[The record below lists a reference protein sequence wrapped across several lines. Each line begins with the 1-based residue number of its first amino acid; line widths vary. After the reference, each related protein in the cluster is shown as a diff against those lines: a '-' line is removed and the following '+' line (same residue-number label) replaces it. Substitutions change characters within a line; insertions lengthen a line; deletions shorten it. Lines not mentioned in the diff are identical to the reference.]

1 MSRLRIIRIHM
12 ILACLAVAPLPAQL
26 WAQTVFIDDATV
38 HTMLDTAPMES
49 ADILIEDGVVSA
61 VDYGLEIPTDA
72 LVIEAEGRPVTPGF
86 FAGISS
92 LGLEEV
98 GLEAATVDDRL
109 MYQET
114 PAPEKLRPEFNVAL
128 AFNPE
133 SSNIPVTRIEGYTW
147 TLLGA
152 QRAGSIIGGQG
163 RPAMLDGSF
172 NGLIGDPVLFIDV
185 GSDAVDQSGGSR
197 AAQWMLLSQAMDESA
212 SAIEWTPDPLLTP
225 AGRKALSLYSGKAA
239 NTVTV
244 FHVHRASDILQ
255 VLAFSAEHEINPVIA
270 GGAEAWKVADRLAQA
285 GVPVLIDPLINLPY
299 DFDQL
304 GARLDNAA
312 LLNEAGVSIGFVN
325 AGDNTHN
332 ARVVRYRAGVAVA
345 HGLPWQAALEALTI
359 NPARMFGVDHH
370 TGTIE
375 AHQRANIVI
384 WSGDPLEATTVAD
397 QVIIDGAL
405 DPMVSRQTLLRDRYF
420 APEGDLPRAY
430 FKP

>member
-1 MSRLRIIRIHM
+1 MSRLRMMRFHA

-26 WAQTVFIDDATV
+26 WGQTVFIDDATV
-38 HTMLDTAPMES
+38 HTMLDTAPMER
-49 ADILIEDGVVSA
+49 ADILIEDGVITA

-72 LVIEAEGRPVTPGF
+72 LVIEAEGRPLTPGF

-172 NGLIGDPVLFIDV
+172 NALIGDPVLFIDV

-197 AAQWMLLSQAMDESA
+197 AAQWMLLSQAMDEAA

-225 AGRKALSLYSGKAA
+225 AGRKALSLYSGRAA

-255 VLAFSAEHEINPVIA
+255 VLAFSDEHEINPVIA

-312 LLNEAGVSIGFVN
+312 LLNEAGVSIAFIN

-384 WSGDPLEATTVAD
+384 WSGDPLEATAVAD
-397 QVIIDGAL
+397 QVIINGAL

-430 FKP
+430 VKP